1 MKDAE
6 EREVSFLSQGQ
17 RVAGTLHLPPGA
29 TPFGGRATRCIIT
42 CHGYISH
49 RNSDKWLAVARRLS
63 EAGLA
68 VLRFDF
74 RGCGES
80 EGNPET
86 ASGRVA
92 DLGAALD
99 FVGRELRPRKLGL
112 LGSSLG
118 GAVAL
123 LALHQPG
130 EGLVAAH
137 DPTRIDCLVTWATP
151 SEVRLFPHEYPPAA
165 VLEAAWNIRCPIL
178 IVHGTQDEVVDPS
191 HAQRLFESAPEP
203 KRLEF
208 IAGGDHTFTNPR
220 HRKRVVELS
229 VGWFER
235 YLVTGPAGNESR

>member
-1 MKDAE
+1 MMGDLGLVKDAE
-6 EREVSFLSQGQ
+6 EREVSFLNQGQ
-17 RVAGTLHLPPGA
+17 RVVGTLHLPPG
-29 TPFGGRATRCIIT
+29 ATRCIIT

-63 EAGLA
+63 EVGLA

-80 EGNPET
+80 QGNPET
-86 ASGRVA
+86 ASGRVE
-92 DLGAALD
+92 DLRAALD

-123 LALHQPG
+123 L
-130 EGLVAAH
+130 VAAH
-137 DPTRIDCLVTWATP
+137 DPPSMDSGHRRIDCLVTWATP
-151 SEVRLFPHEYPPAA
+151 AEVRLFPHEYPPAA
-165 VLEAAWNIRCPIL
+165 VLEAARSIKCPIL
-178 IVHGTQDEVVDPS
+178 IVHGTRDEVVPYD